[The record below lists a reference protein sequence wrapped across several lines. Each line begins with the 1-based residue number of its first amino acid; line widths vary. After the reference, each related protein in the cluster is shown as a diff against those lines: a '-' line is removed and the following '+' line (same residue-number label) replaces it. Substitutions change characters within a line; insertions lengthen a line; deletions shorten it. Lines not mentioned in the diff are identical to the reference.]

1 MNLLLLADP
10 DVPDAPD
17 LRILEGNLQLR
28 MSNFY
33 LASDTFSKVRDEFEP
48 IHRQLNQV
56 IVRSQTDPAYFDNL
70 IGKSLD
76 KFDIGAFV
84 PPTAAKWV
92 KAEPEVAR
100 MMVLATDMGDMQR
113 DLADSQK
120 LMDRIQHVMEG
131 QRPGRHLPGPGV
143 ARARS
148 RPRSMNQLVG
158 TRQKFAGRDPRRS
171 STRC

>member
-1 MNLLLLADP
+1 M
-10 DVPDAPD
+10 
-17 LRILEGNLQLR
+17 
-28 MSNFY
+28 
-33 LASDTFSKVRDEFEP
+33 
-48 IHRQLNQV
+48 

-131 QRPGRHLPGPGV
+131 KGEGRNLPRSGVAAHEVDRDDEPAGRHAAAV
-143 ARARS
+143 RR
-148 RPRSMNQLVG
+148 
-158 TRQKFAGRDPRRS
+158 THPRRS
-171 STRC
+171 SNRC

>member
-1 MNLLLLADP
+1 M
-10 DVPDAPD
+10 
-17 LRILEGNLQLR
+17 
-28 MSNFY
+28 
-33 LASDTFSKVRDEFEP
+33 
-48 IHRQLNQV
+48 

-120 LMDRIQHVMEG
+120 LIDRIQHVME
-131 QRPGRHLPGPGV
+131 
-143 ARARS
+143 RAAGGSASSPTWR
-148 RPRSMNQLVG
+148 RAHEV
-158 TRQKFAGRDPRRS
+158 GRDR
-171 STRC
+171 